1 MDMKRWAFLCLIPL
15 LLVCSS
21 CEDWFDEWFENLLS
35 GNENT
40 ESYVDSPVDP
50 VVPDTAIEDPFEL
63 EDDEDNIANSDF
75 DCTISIVYS
84 AAGAT
89 VTGDENGIVTVS
101 GNAVTVNNTGGKK
114 IRYEL
119 SGSAA
124 DGYFKIYGEKKQA
137 IVLKDLDL
145 TNPNGAAINNQNKK
159 RTFVVLQGSNKLAD
173 GKKYTATPEG
183 EDEKAA
189 FFSEAQLIFSGNGSL
204 TVTATGKAG
213 ITSDDYVRIL
223 DGPTISINSAGG
235 HGLRGKDAVVVG
247 GGKLDITVS
256 KKGKKAISTDG
267 TARFDG
273 GSTTLTVT
281 GGVDDSDLTDLS
293 GSSGVKADA
302 AFVMNGGSLTIT
314 NSGQGGKGVSGDAA
328 GLIAGGTLDITVTG
342 TNYEVTGADAVG
354 LEDTTASA
362 KGIKFDGKLVITG
375 GTVNVSAK
383 SHEAIEAKGDMVI
396 TGGTIY
402 ATSSDDAIN
411 SGGNMIVDGG
421 RICALST
428 GNDGLDANGDCYIQG
443 GLVYVSS
450 AGGAEV
456 GIDANTEEGHTLYV
470 IGGTIISIGGLERG
484 SHLSQACYSA
494 SWSRDSWYA
503 LYSGD
508 TVAFV
513 FKTPSSGASGMVV
526 STAGTPAL
534 KSGVTP
540 SGGTAIFGGM
550 GYDGASVSGGSK
562 VSLSAYSSGS
572 AMGGPGGPGDMGGP
586 GGGRRW

>member
-1 MDMKRWAFLCLIPL
+1 MDMKRLAFLFLIPL

-21 CEDWFDEWFENLLS
+21 CDDWFEFLWPEQGTS
-35 GNENT
+35 
-40 ESYVDSPVDP
+40 ESYIDDPVDP
-50 VVPDTAIEDPFEL
+50 VTPDTTIEDSFVLEDEEDAIE
-63 EDDEDNIANSDF
+63 NTDF
-75 DCTISIVYS
+75 NRTISVVFG

-101 GNAVTVNNTGGKK
+101 GNCVTVNNTGSEK

-119 SGSAA
+119 SGTAG

-137 IVLKDLDL
+137 IVLKGLDL

-189 FFSEAQLIFSGNGSL
+189 FFSEAQLIFSGSGSL
-204 TVTATGKAG
+204 SVTATGKAG

-223 DGPTISINSAGG
+223 DGPTISINSTGG
-235 HGLRGKDAVVVG
+235 HGLRGKDAVVIG

-273 GSTTLTVT
+273 GSTTLTVS

-314 NSGQGGKGVSGDAA
+314 NSGQGGKGISGDAC
-328 GLIAGGTLDITVTG
+328 GLIAGGTVDISVTG

-354 LEDTTASA
+354 LEDTTSSA

-375 GTVNVSAK
+375 GNVTVSAK

-450 AGGAEV
+450 SGGAEV
-456 GIDANTEEGHTLYV
+456 GIDANTEKGHTLYV

-484 SHLSQACYSA
+484 SHLCQACYA
-494 SWSRDSWYA
+494 ANWSRDTWYA
-503 LYSGD
+503 LYSND
-508 TVAFV
+508 TIEFV
-513 FKTPSSGASGMVV
+513 FKAPSSGASSMVI
-526 STAGTPAL
+526 STAGTPSL
-534 KSGVTP
+534 VGGVTP

-550 GYDGASVSGGSK
+550 GYDGAGATGGSE
-562 VSLSAYSSGS
+562 VSLSAYSSG
-572 AMGGPGGPGDMGGP
+572 MGFGPGGFGP
-586 GGGRRW
+586 GGFGPGGWR

>member
-1 MDMKRWAFLCLIPL
+1 MKRLAFLCLIAL
-15 LLVCSS
+15 LPVCSS
-21 CEDWFDEWFENLLS
+21 CEDWFEFFS
-35 GNENT
+35 GYNGEDT
-40 ESYVDSPVDP
+40 PESYVDTPVDP
-50 VVPDTAIEDPFEL
+50 VTPDITIEDTFVL
-63 EDDEDNIANSDF
+63 EDEEDAIDNTSF
-75 DCTISIVYS
+75 DRTISVVFS
-84 AAGAT
+84 TAGAT
-89 VTGDENGIVTVS
+89 VTGDENGIVSVS
-101 GNAVTVNNTGGKK
+101 GNCVTVNNTGSEK

-119 SGSAA
+119 SGAA
-124 DGYFKIYGEKKQA
+124 EDGFFKIYGEKKQA
-137 IVLKDLDL
+137 IVLNNLDL

-173 GKKYTATPEG
+173 GKKYTATPED

-189 FFSEAQLIFSGNGSL
+189 FFSEAQLIFSGSGSL

-223 DGPTISINSAGG
+223 DGPTISISSTGG
-235 HGLRGKDAVVVG
+235 HGLRGKDAVVIG
-247 GGKLDITVS
+247 GGKLDVTVS
-256 KKGKKAISTDG
+256 KKGKKAITTDG

-273 GSTTLTVT
+273 GSTTLTVS

-314 NSGQGGKGVSGDAA
+314 NSGQGGKGISGDAG
-328 GLIAGGTLDITVTG
+328 GLIAGGTIDISVTG
-342 TNYEVTGADAVG
+342 TNYEVTGADAAG
-354 LEDTTASA
+354 LEDTTTSA
-362 KGIKFDGKLVITG
+362 KGIKFDGKLVFTG
-375 GTVNVSAK
+375 GNVTVSAK

-396 TGGTIY
+396 TGGIIY

-450 AGGAEV
+450 SGGAEV

-470 IGGTIISIGGLERG
+470 IGGTIVSIGGLERG
-484 SHLSQACYSA
+484 SHLSQACYA
-494 SWSRDSWYA
+494 ANWSRDTWYA

-508 TVAFV
+508 KVEFV
-513 FKTPSSGASGMVV
+513 FKAPSSGASGMVV
-526 STAGTPAL
+526 STAGTPSL
-534 KSGVTP
+534 KSGVTA

-550 GYDGASVSGGSK
+550 GYEGASATGGSE
-562 VSLSAYSSGS
+562 VTLSAYSSGS
-572 AMGGPGGPGDMGGP
+572 GMGGPGMGGPGGFRP
-586 GGGRRW
+586 GGW

>member
-1 MDMKRWAFLCLIPL
+1 MFPL

-21 CEDWFDEWFENLLS
+21 CDDWFDDWFENFLT
-35 GNENT
+35 GDET
-40 ESYVDSPVDP
+40 PESYVDSPVDP
-50 VVPDTAIEDPFEL
+50 VTPDITIEDPFEL
-63 EDDEDNIANSDF
+63 EDEEDAIGNTTF
-75 DCTISIVYS
+75 DRTISVVFG

-89 VTGDENGIVTVS
+89 VTGDDNGLVTVS
-101 GNAVTVNNTGGKK
+101 GNCVTVNNTGSEK

-119 SGSAA
+119 SGTAD

-137 IVLKDLDL
+137 LVLNGLDL
-145 TNPNGAAINNQNKK
+145 ANPVGAAINNQNKK

-189 FFSEAQLIFSGNGSL
+189 FFSEAQLIFSGSGAL

-235 HGLRGKDAVVVG
+235 HGLRGKDAVVIG

-273 GSTTLTVT
+273 GSTTLAVS

-314 NSGQGGKGVSGDAA
+314 NTGQGGKGINGDAA
-328 GLIAGGTLDITVTG
+328 GLITGGTIDITVTG

-354 LEDTTASA
+354 LEDTTTSA
-362 KGIKFDGKLVITG
+362 KGMKFDGKLVFTG
-375 GTVNVSAK
+375 GTVTVSAK
-383 SHEAIEAKGDMVI
+383 NHEAVEAKGDMVI
-396 TGGTIY
+396 TGGTLY

-411 SGGNMIVDGG
+411 AGGNLVVDGG

-450 AGGAEV
+450 SGGAEV
-456 GIDANTEEGHTLYV
+456 GIDANTEGGHTLYV

-484 SHLSQACYSA
+484 SHLSQACFAA
-494 SWSRDSWYA
+494 SWSRDTWYA
-503 LYSGD
+503 LYSD
-508 TVAFV
+508 NTLEFV
-513 FKTPSSGASGMVV
+513 FKAPSSGASGMVV

-550 GYDGASVSGGSK
+550 GYEGASATGGNA

-572 AMGGPGGPGDMGGP
+572 AMGGPGMGGP
-586 GGGRRW
+586 GGPGGPGGWW

>member
-1 MDMKRWAFLCLIPL
+1 MFPL

-21 CEDWFDEWFENLLS
+21 CDDWFDDWFENFLT
-35 GNENT
+35 GDET
-40 ESYVDSPVDP
+40 PESYVDSPVDP
-50 VVPDTAIEDPFEL
+50 VTPDITIEDPFEL
-63 EDDEDNIANSDF
+63 EDEEDAIGNTTF
-75 DCTISIVYS
+75 DRTISVVFG

-89 VTGDENGIVTVS
+89 VTGDDNSLVTVS
-101 GNAVTVNNTGGKK
+101 GNCVTVNNTGSEK

-119 SGSAA
+119 SGTAA

-137 IVLKDLDL
+137 IVLNGLDL

-173 GKKYTATPEG
+173 GKKYSATPEG

-189 FFSEAQLIFSGNGSL
+189 FFSEAQLIFSGSGSL
-204 TVTATGKAG
+204 AVTATGKAG

-223 DGPTISINSAGG
+223 DGPSISINSAGG
-235 HGLRGKDAVVVG
+235 HGLRGKDAVVIG
-247 GGKLDITVS
+247 GGQLDITVS

-273 GSTTLTVT
+273 GSTTLAVS

-314 NSGQGGKGVSGDAA
+314 NTGQGGKGINGDAA
-328 GLIAGGTLDITVTG
+328 GLITGGTIDITVTG

-354 LEDTTASA
+354 LEDTTTSA
-362 KGIKFDGKLVITG
+362 KGMKFDGKLVFTG
-375 GTVNVSAK
+375 GSVTVSAK
-383 SHEAIEAKGDMVI
+383 NHEAIEAKGDMVI

-411 SGGNMIVDGG
+411 AGGNLVVDGG
-421 RICALST
+421 RVCALST

-450 AGGAEV
+450 SGGAEV
-456 GIDANTEEGHTLYV
+456 GIDANTEGGHTLYV

-484 SHLSQACYSA
+484 SHLSQACYA
-494 SWSRDSWYA
+494 AGWSRDTWYA
-503 LYSGD
+503 LYSD
-508 TVAFV
+508 NTLEFV
-513 FKTPSSGASGMVV
+513 FKAPSSGASGMVV

-550 GYDGASVSGGSK
+550 GYEGASATGGNA

-572 AMGGPGGPGDMGGP
+572 AMGGPGMGGP
-586 GGGRRW
+586 GGFRPGGW

>member
-1 MDMKRWAFLCLIPL
+1 MDMKRLAFLCLIAL
-15 LLVCSS
+15 LPVCSS
-21 CEDWFDEWFENLLS
+21 CDDWFGDFWYGDN
-35 GNENT
+35 ND
-40 ESYVDSPVDP
+40 ESYIDAPVDP
-50 VVPDTAIEDPFEL
+50 VIPDTTIEDPFVL
-63 EDDEDNIANSDF
+63 EDEEDAIDNTTF
-75 DCTISIVYS
+75 DRTISVVF
-84 AAGAT
+84 GASGAS
-89 VTGDENGIVTVS
+89 VTGDDNGIVTVS
-101 GNAVTVNNTGGKK
+101 GNQVTVNNTGSEK

-119 SGSAA
+119 SGTAA
-124 DGYFKIYGEKKQA
+124 DGFFKIYGEKKQA

-159 RTFVVLQGSNKLAD
+159 RTFVILEGTNTLAD
-173 GKKYTATPEG
+173 GKKYSATPEG

-189 FFSEAQLIFSGNGSL
+189 FFSEAQLIFSGSGSL
-204 TVTATGKAG
+204 SVTATGKAG

-223 DGPTISINSAGG
+223 DNPTISISSTGG
-235 HGLRGKDAVVVG
+235 HGLRGKDAVVIG

-273 GSTTLTVT
+273 GVTTLTVS

-314 NSGQGGKGVSGDAA
+314 NSGQGGKGISGDAA
-328 GLIAGGTLDITVTG
+328 GKISGGTIDITVTG

-354 LEDTTASA
+354 LEDTTTSA
-362 KGIKFDGKLVITG
+362 KGIKFDGRLVFTG
-375 GTVNVSAK
+375 GTVTVSAK
-383 SHEAIEAKGDMVI
+383 SHEAIEAKADMVI

-411 SGGNMIVDGG
+411 AGGNLIVDGG
-421 RICALST
+421 RVCALST

-450 AGGAEV
+450 SGGAEV
-456 GIDANTEEGHTLYV
+456 GIDANTEGGHTLYV
-470 IGGTIISIGGLERG
+470 IGGTIVSIGGLERG

-494 SWSRDSWYA
+494 NWSKNTWYA

-508 TVAFV
+508 TLEFV
-513 FKTPSSGASGMVV
+513 FQAPSSGASGMVV
-526 STAGTPAL
+526 STAGTPSL

-550 GYDGASVSGGSK
+550 GYESASVTGGST

-572 AMGGPGGPGDMGGP
+572 GMGGPGMGGPGGPGGWGP
-586 GGGRRW
+586 GW

>member
-1 MDMKRWAFLCLIPL
+1 MFPL

-21 CEDWFDEWFENLLS
+21 CDDWFDDWFENFLT
-35 GNENT
+35 GDET
-40 ESYVDSPVDP
+40 PESYVDSPVDP
-50 VVPDTAIEDPFEL
+50 VTPDITIEDPFEL
-63 EDDEDNIANSDF
+63 EDEEDAIGNTTF
-75 DCTISIVYS
+75 DRTISVVFG

-89 VTGDENGIVTVS
+89 VTGDDNGLVTVS
-101 GNAVTVNNTGGKK
+101 GNCVTVNNTGSEK

-119 SGSAA
+119 SGTAA

-137 IVLKDLDL
+137 IVLNGLDL

-173 GKKYTATPEG
+173 GKKYSATPEG

-189 FFSEAQLIFSGNGSL
+189 FFSEAQLIFSGSGSL
-204 TVTATGKAG
+204 AVTATGKAG

-223 DGPTISINSAGG
+223 DGPSISINSAGG
-235 HGLRGKDAVVVG
+235 HGLRGKDAVVIG
-247 GGKLDITVS
+247 GGQLDITVS

-273 GSTTLTVT
+273 GSTTLAVS

-314 NSGQGGKGVSGDAA
+314 NTGQGGKGINGDAA
-328 GLIAGGTLDITVTG
+328 GLITGGTIDITVTG

-354 LEDTTASA
+354 LEDTTTSA
-362 KGIKFDGKLVITG
+362 KGMKFDGKLVFTG
-375 GTVNVSAK
+375 GSVTVSAK
-383 SHEAIEAKGDMVI
+383 NHEAIEAKGDMVI

-411 SGGNMIVDGG
+411 AGGNLVVDGG
-421 RICALST
+421 RVCALST

-450 AGGAEV
+450 SGGAEV
-456 GIDANTEEGHTLYV
+456 GIDANTEGGHTLYV

-484 SHLSQACYSA
+484 SHLSQACYA
-494 SWSRDSWYA
+494 AGWSRDTWYA
-503 LYSGD
+503 LYSD
-508 TVAFV
+508 NTLEFV
-513 FKTPSSGASGMVV
+513 FKAPSSGASGMVV

-550 GYDGASVSGGSK
+550 GYEGASATGGNA

-572 AMGGPGGPGDMGGP
+572 AMGGPGMGGP
-586 GGGRRW
+586 GGFRPGGW

>member
-1 MDMKRWAFLCLIPL
+1 MFPL

-21 CEDWFDEWFENLLS
+21 CDDWFDDWFENFLT
-35 GNENT
+35 GDET
-40 ESYVDSPVDP
+40 PESYVDSPVDP
-50 VVPDTAIEDPFEL
+50 VTPDITIEDPFEL
-63 EDDEDNIANSDF
+63 EDEEDAIGNTTF
-75 DCTISIVYS
+75 DRTISVVFG

-89 VTGDENGIVTVS
+89 VTGDDNGLVTVS
-101 GNAVTVNNTGGKK
+101 GNCVTVNNTGSEK

-119 SGSAA
+119 SGTAA

-137 IVLKDLDL
+137 IVLNGLDL

-173 GKKYTATPEG
+173 GKKYSATPEG

-189 FFSEAQLIFSGNGSL
+189 FFSEAQLIFSGSGSL
-204 TVTATGKAG
+204 AVTATGKAG

-223 DGPTISINSAGG
+223 DGPSISINSAGG
-235 HGLRGKDAVVVG
+235 HGLRGKDAVVIG
-247 GGKLDITVS
+247 GGQLDITVS

-273 GSTTLTVT
+273 GSTTLAVS

-314 NSGQGGKGVSGDAA
+314 NTGQGGKGINGDAA
-328 GLIAGGTLDITVTG
+328 GLITGGTIDITVTG

-354 LEDTTASA
+354 LEDTTTSA
-362 KGIKFDGKLVITG
+362 KGMKFDGKLVFTG
-375 GTVNVSAK
+375 GTVTVSAK

-396 TGGTIY
+396 TGGTLY

-411 SGGNMIVDGG
+411 AGGNLVVDGG

-450 AGGAEV
+450 SGGAEV
-456 GIDANTEEGHTLYV
+456 GIDANTEGGHTLYV

-484 SHLSQACYSA
+484 SHLSQACYA
-494 SWSRDSWYA
+494 AGWSRDTWYA
-503 LYSGD
+503 LYSD
-508 TVAFV
+508 NTLEFV
-513 FKTPSSGASGMVV
+513 FKAPSSGASGMVV

-550 GYDGASVSGGSK
+550 GYEGASATGGNA

-572 AMGGPGGPGDMGGP
+572 AMGGPGMGGP
-586 GGGRRW
+586 GGFRPGGW